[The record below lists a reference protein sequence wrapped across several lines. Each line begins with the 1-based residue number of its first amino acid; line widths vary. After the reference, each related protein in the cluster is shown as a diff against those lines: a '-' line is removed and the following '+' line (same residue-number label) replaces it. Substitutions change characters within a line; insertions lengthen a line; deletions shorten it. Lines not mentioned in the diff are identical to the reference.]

1 MARQRSL
8 TPSIWRDEKL
18 SRLDPIIRMFFIGLI
33 SNADDEGRLFGNS
46 KFLASLI
53 FPCDEEITSKITEN
67 WTQVLS
73 RLNIIRVYEINN
85 IRYIQINN
93 FTRHQAINRP
103 SISKIPQY
111 REQCDVYRGVA
122 ENLSENITN
131 ELSDTNS
138 KNVHR
143 ILIYKTAK
151 KRTLNPRIWSDE
163 KLNCVEPLVRLLF
176 IGLFSNADDDGQI
189 CGDEEFLAQLIF
201 YRNHDITSDTIKNWL
216 GKLATLDL
224 IKFYETNNVKCIQ
237 VKNFSAYQTIRKN
250 PMSKLP
256 NKVIT
261 AQCVNDHVSAHERSR
276 IDTGTLTSQCMND
289 HALGKNIE
297 RNSPKP
303 TSEAVIAQCMNDHA
317 LTHERSRIDAGT
329 LTSQY
334 MNDHA
339 LGKNIERN
347 SPKPTSEAVI
357 AQCMNDHALGKNS
370 FRSARKAIFDN
381 EFSDSSG
388 LSEKSPTIYLRV
400 IEEINTKALEETN
413 TKALEETNTKALEE
427 INTKALEEINTKA
440 LEEINTKALDYIS
453 SFDNATF
460 GLAKKKTKTPEKIN
474 GYENENLEQIFKLYN
489 ELCVSLPKAIQ
500 LSDKRKKQIKALIK
514 NFSTEDVGAVF
525 RKTNASDFLSGR
537 NGKWTACNIDW
548 LINPSN
554 FLKVLEG
561 KYDNRSSSV
570 AKMPKAYAG
579 LYEFAM
585 EEERRN
591 II

>member
-93 FTRHQAINRP
+93 FTKHQAINRP

-122 ENLSENITN
+122 EDLSKNITN
-131 ELSDTNS
+131 ELLDTNS

-289 HALGKNIE
+289 HALTKNME
-297 RNSPKP
+297 QNS
-303 TSEAVIAQCMNDHA
+303 T
-317 LTHERSRIDAGT
+317 
-329 LTSQY
+329 
-334 MNDHA
+334 
-339 LGKNIERN
+339 
-347 SPKPTSEAVI
+347 KPTSEAVI

-400 IEEINTKALEETN
+400 IEEINTKALEET
-413 TKALEETNTKALEE
+413 
-427 INTKALEEINTKA
+427 NTKA